1 MERGGNFGFIDM
13 ESIESI
19 GEDVA
24 VERLFGVDETF
35 STYLRVRNFLLDSSA
50 ISLASNS
57 RLFIGHV
64 RYAPVSSRRAEWKIG
79 SIIFLMALLA
89 EL

>member
-1 MERGGNFGFIDM
+1 M
-13 ESIESI
+13 
-19 GEDVA
+19 
-24 VERLFGVDETF
+24 DETF

-50 ISLASNS
+50 IFLASNS

-64 RYAPVSSRRAEWKIG
+64 RYASVASLRAEWKIE
-79 SIIFLMALLA
+79 SIICLMEVLA